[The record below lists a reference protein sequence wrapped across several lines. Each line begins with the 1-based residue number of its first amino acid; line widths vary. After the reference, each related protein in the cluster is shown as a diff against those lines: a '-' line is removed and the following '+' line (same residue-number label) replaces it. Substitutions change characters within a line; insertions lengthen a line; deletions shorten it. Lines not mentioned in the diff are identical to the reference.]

1 MFHVEQP
8 GQFVEFFM
16 GGLAQLGFSLTDTQ
30 VHDFIYYYKELIAW
44 NKKINLTSI
53 TQDKEI
59 AVKHFIDSLAYTRVL
74 APFPNHNGS
83 VLDVGSGA
91 GFPGLPLKIS
101 HPALDLTLLEPNVK
115 KGAFLRH
122 IIGKLRLDKTVVLA
136 KRFQDLRK
144 EPTHLGRYRH
154 IVIRAIGIEQIL
166 PFARPLLAEKGF
178 IVLGRS
184 KPLEHLEHRTDS
196 YGLRIAKE
204 VSFSLPYGFGK
215 RVLTVVEPWDI

>member
-101 HPALDLTLLEPNVK
+101 HPDLDLTLLEPNMK
-115 KGAFLRH
+115 KVAFLRH
-122 IIGKLRLDKTVVLA
+122 IIGKLRLNKTVVLA
-136 KRFQDLRK
+136 KRFQDLRE

-184 KPLEHLEHRTDS
+184 KPLEHQTDS
-196 YGLRIAKE
+196 YGLRIARE
-204 VSFSLPYGFGK
+204 MSFSLPYGYGK
-215 RVLTVVEPWDI
+215 RVLTVVEPWDL

>member
-1 MFHVEQP
+1 MFHVEQSE
-8 GQFVEFFM
+8 QFAQFFM
-16 GGLAQLGFSLTDTQ
+16 GGLGQLGFSLTDTQ

-59 AVKHFIDSLAYTRVL
+59 AVKHFLDSLAYSRVL
-74 APFPNHNGS
+74 IPFPNHNEA

-101 HPALDLTLLEPNVK
+101 HPDLDLTLLEPNVK

-122 IIGKLRLDKTVVLA
+122 IIGKLRLNKTVVLA
-136 KRFQDLRK
+136 KRIQDLTE
-144 EPTHLGRYRH
+144 EPTYRGRYRH
-154 IVIRAIGIEQIL
+154 IVTRAIGIEQIL

-184 KPLEHLEHRTDS
+184 KPLEDRMDS
-196 YGLRIAKE
+196 YGLRIARE
-204 VSFSLPYGFGK
+204 VSFSLPYGYGK
-215 RVLTVVEPWDI
+215 RVLTVVEPWDIR

>member
-1 MFHVEQP
+1 MFHVEQS

-53 TQDKEI
+53 TEDKEI

-74 APFPNHNGS
+74 APFPNHNEFL
-83 VLDVGSGA
+83 LDVGSGA

-101 HPALDLTLLEPNVK
+101 HPDLELTLLEPNVK

-122 IIGKLRLDKTVVLA
+122 IIGKLRLDKTVVLG
-136 KRFQDLRK
+136 KRFQDLRE

-184 KPLEHLEHRTDS
+184 KSLENRTDS
-196 YGLRIAKE
+196 YGLRIARE
-204 VSFSLPYGFGK
+204 VSFSLPYGYGK
-215 RVLTVVEPWDI
+215 RVLTVVEPWDM